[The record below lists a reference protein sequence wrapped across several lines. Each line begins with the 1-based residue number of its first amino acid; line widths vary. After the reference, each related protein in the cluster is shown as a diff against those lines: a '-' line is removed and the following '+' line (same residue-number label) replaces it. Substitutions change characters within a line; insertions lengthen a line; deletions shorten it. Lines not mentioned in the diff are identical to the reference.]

1 MNQTFGKE
9 YKLCSQVILE
19 KLFQEGKKVHEFPF
33 LIYYLLIEQEDKNK
47 FQVVVSVPKRK
58 FKHAHDRNYI
68 KRSVIECL
76 RKNKLIFENLLKNNK
91 NSLFLGII
99 FNFDQHLNSIE
110 IEQKL
115 LPALIKL
122 SNQIKPFC

>member
-19 KLFQEGKKVHEFPF
+19 KLFQEGKKIREFPF
-33 LIYYLLIEQEDKNK
+33 LIHYLFIEQGDKKK
-47 FQVVVSVPKRK
+47 FQVVISVPKRK

-68 KRSVIECL
+68 KRSITECL
-76 RKNKLIFENLLKNNK
+76 RKNKFILENSLQNSK
-91 NSLFLGII
+91 NSLYLAII
-99 FNFDQHLNSIE
+99 FNFDQYLNSIE

-115 LPALIKL
+115 MPALVKL
-122 SNQIKPFC
+122 SNQILLLK